1 MDFLKFDYLK
11 YAKCYIAISVFLLI
25 FSFFFLFFWKK
36 NLSIDMTWWI
46 NLEYWYTKELS
57 IDKIREDFEK
67 QKDLV
72 VYNWE
77 KVINNINIY
86 WTNWEK
92 KISVIAWFIDVSDE
106 KKMDE
111 LKWEFRKKALEIVK
125 SSDDTAK
132 ELNYTNIWK
141 TFWDYIKSTAYLT
154 LSLAIIWMFFYV
166 FYAFSGS
173 VSGISWFSFWFV
185 SLLTLFH
192 DVVVAAWIYIFIWDF
207 YPDFQVDI
215 YFITALLTILWYS
228 INDTIVIFDR
238 IRENLKVYG
247 WKKWKDWKT
256 LYEIVNLSVLETF
269 KRSLFTSLTL
279 VFVLITI
286 FVFGPESLKWFIFV
300 MLVWTIVWTYSSI
313 FLASPI
319 FYEMNKNKELSIYK
333 KKVYNPD
340 DKLVV

>member
-1 MDFLKFDYLK
+1 
-11 YAKCYIAISVFLLI
+11 
-25 FSFFFLFFWKK
+25 
-36 NLSIDMTWWI
+36 MTWWI

-319 FYEMNKNKELSIYK
+319 FYEMNKNKKLSIYK